1 MSSYKKV
8 KPDSSAVQSHLGILQ
23 DIITRM
29 ASNSSNCKNWCITLV
44 SAILVII
51 ADKNQPNYIWIALI
65 PILLF
70 FFLDSYYL
78 GLERGFRATY
88 NHFVSKLHNS
98 TATTQDL
105 FVIRPP
111 KGFKLWGT
119 TLGSAFSPAVLPF
132 YGILAITVVLARYL
146 IFKP

>member
-8 KPDSSAVQSHLGILQ
+8 KPESSAVQSHLGILQ

-78 GLERGFRATY
+78 GLERGFRTTY

-111 KGFKLWGT
+111 TGLKLCNIIF
-119 TLGSAFSPAVLPF
+119 GSAFSPAVFPF
-132 YGILAITVVLARYL
+132 YGILATTVALARYL